1 MNHSKTLRSFGTHAN
16 ETIESYEENMILD
29 TINVMYVS
37 LTRGIIENHI
47 ISNKPNTLKNQSTG
61 ALLCN
66 FISEN
71 NYPCSEDSL
80 TENSDA
86 FYEIGQSIFK
96 QNLVKKQQKKTK
108 ILDSKI
114 HNQKFN
120 DLSSFLST
128 NRKLSSRFGNIF
140 HNIMSE
146 IEYEHQSDYVI
157 NEYFHRGIINTEEKK
172 QIKSSVDLI
181 IKHSC
186 LKRFFSKKNT
196 IYNEREVFIPPDK
209 VIVPDKTVFTSKKD
223 VFILD
228 YKTGKRSKAHQNQIE
243 SYINALN
250 NANYRVKGAFLVY
263 VSSKIDVLEISI

>member
-1 MNHSKTLRSFGTHAN
+1 
-16 ETIESYEENMILD
+16 
-29 TINVMYVS
+29 
-37 LTRGIIENHI
+37 
-47 ISNKPNTLKNQSTG
+47 
-61 ALLCN
+61 
-66 FISEN
+66 
-71 NYPCSEDSL
+71 
-80 TENSDA
+80 
-86 FYEIGQSIFK
+86 
-96 QNLVKKQQKKTK
+96 
-108 ILDSKI
+108 
-114 HNQKFN
+114 
-120 DLSSFLST
+120 
-128 NRKLSSRFGNIF
+128 
-140 HNIMSE
+140 MSE

-157 NEYFHRGIINTEEKK
+157 NDYFNRGIISKKEKN
-172 QIKSSVDLI
+172 QIKNSVDLI

-196 IYNEREVFIPPDK
+196 VYNEREVFIPPDK